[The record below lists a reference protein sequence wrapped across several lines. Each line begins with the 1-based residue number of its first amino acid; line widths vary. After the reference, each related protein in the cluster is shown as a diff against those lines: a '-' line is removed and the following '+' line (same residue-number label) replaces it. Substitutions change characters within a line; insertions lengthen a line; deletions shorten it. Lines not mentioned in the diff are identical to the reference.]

1 MAASRKAEHAALLK
15 KSRPFYFDMLDAQ
28 LGVCAICGRAP
39 SIKRKLDTD
48 HDHKGMFIRGLLCH
62 RCNRHIPTWM
72 TAAWCYSAGDYL
84 AKGPFV
90 LADGSTI
97 TL

>member
-1 MAASRKAEHAALLK
+1 VPSKAEHQALLR
-15 KSRPFYFDMLDAQ
+15 KSRPFYFEMLERQ

-48 HDHKGMFIRGLLCH
+48 HDHKKMFIRGLLCH
-62 RCNRHIPTWM
+62 RCNRVIPPWM
-72 TAAWCYSAGDYL
+72 TAEWCYSAGEYL
-84 AKGPFV
+84 ARGAFV
-90 LADGSTI
+90 LDDGSII